1 MPLARQAHGPASVRR
16 TVLGAAALA
25 LTLALGACAS
35 LQPKAPEVEVA
46 ERAQQR
52 WDALI
57 KKDFA
62 KAYTYTQPAFRAVV
76 KPEIYPSRFTNAA
89 EWKDVQVHQVNCEAE
104 RCTVRIRL
112 NSKILLPAYRRLP
125 DVVSYFDENWV
136 RENGQWWYF
145 DRY

>member
-1 MPLARQAHGPASVRR
+1 MPFARQAHGPASVRR

-25 LTLALGACAS
+25 LTLARGACAS
-35 LQPKAPEVEVA
+35 QQPKAPEVEVA

>member
-1 MPLARQAHGPASVRR
+1 MPFARQAHGPASVRR

-89 EWKDVQVHQVNCEAE
+89 QWKDVQVHEVKCEAE
-104 RCTVRIRL
+104 RCKTLISTLRHLQPISSFTIFSSVFAAPP
-112 NSKILLPAYRRLP
+112 SCA
-125 DVVSYFDENWV
+125 
-136 RENGQWWYF
+136 
-145 DRY
+145 